1 VLDRVKALCYNHK
14 CKGDKVMAHKRKKR
28 ETIKVMD
35 SIEKSLM
42 DMEKFNPYQC
52 GNGVWVSEKYK
63 TGRKGRRRDKLRKEI
78 REYE

>member
-1 VLDRVKALCYNHK
+1 VLDRVKALCYNYK

-42 DMEKFNPYQC
+42 DIEKFNPYQC

>member
-1 VLDRVKALCYNHK
+1 VVDRVKALCYNNK
-14 CKGDKVMAHKRKKR
+14 CKGDKVMAHKRKRR
-28 ETIKVMD
+28 ETIQVMD

-52 GNGVWVSEKYK
+52 GNGAWTSEKYK
-63 TGRKGRRRDKLRKEI
+63 NTRKGRRRDKLRKEM

>member
-1 VLDRVKALCYNHK
+1 MLDRVKALCYNYK

-42 DMEKFNPYQC
+42 DIEKFNPYQC

-63 TGRKGRRRDKLRKEI
+63 TGRKGRSRDRLRKEI
-78 REYE
+78 KKYE

>member
-1 VLDRVKALCYNHK
+1 
-14 CKGDKVMAHKRKKR
+14 MAHKRKRR

-42 DMEKFNPYQC
+42 DMEKFNPFQC
-52 GNGVWVSEKYK
+52 GNGAWNSEKYE
-63 TGRKGRRRDKLRKEI
+63 TGRKGRAKDKLRKEI

>member
-1 VLDRVKALCYNHK
+1 MLDRVKALCYNYK
-14 CKGDKVMAHKRKKR
+14 CKGDKVMAHKRKRR

-35 SIEKSLM
+35 SIEKSLR
-42 DMEKFNPYQC
+42 DMEKFNPYQS

-63 TGRKGRRRDKLRKEI
+63 NGRKGRTADKLRKEM

>member
-1 VLDRVKALCYNHK
+1 
-14 CKGDKVMAHKRKKR
+14 MAHKRRKT

-42 DMEKFNPYQC
+42 DIEKFNPYQC
-52 GNGVWVSEKYK
+52 GNGAWTSEKYK
-63 TGRKGRRRDKLRKEI
+63 NTRKGRRRDKLRKEM

>member
-1 VLDRVKALCYNHK
+1 
-14 CKGDKVMAHKRKKR
+14 MAHKRKKR

>member
-1 VLDRVKALCYNHK
+1 MLDRVKALCYNYK

-42 DMEKFNPYQC
+42 DIEKFNPYQC

>member
-1 VLDRVKALCYNHK
+1 MLDRVKALCYNYK
-14 CKGDKVMAHKRKKR
+14 CKGDKVMAHKRKRR

-35 SIEKSLM
+35 SIEKSLR

-63 TGRKGRRRDKLRKEI
+63 NGRKGRRRDKLRKEM